1 MTQREQ
7 VREEVDTTQR
17 VNIYD
22 TPERREDRDDY
33 RVIEP
38 ADHVRWGAIIAGIF
52 ATITTLVGLAVLGL
66 AVGLSAFDTSAT
78 GPGANDLLS
87 AFGIGAGV
95 WGLIS
100 GLLAFG
106 LGGYMAGATA
116 RTRGGDRGAL
126 QGAMVWI
133 VTIPLMLVLLGS
145 GIGGLVNMAA
155 NTAGALGAVLD
166 DPVAVGQQPG
176 EVVPGTVQ
184 QPTPG
189 QVDQAT
195 DVGGQTAWGIM
206 LWLGLSAAAAMVG
219 GLLGGQIGNTKRTV
233 VRST

>member
-7 VREEVDTTQR
+7 IREEEVDTTRR

-22 TPERREDRDDY
+22 TPERRDDRDDY

-38 ADHVRWGAIIAGIF
+38 ADHVRWGAVIAGIF
-52 ATITTLVGLAVLGL
+52 ATITTLLGLAVLGL
-66 AVGLSAFDTSAT
+66 AVGLSAFDAGT
-78 GPGANDLLS
+78 GANDPLS
-87 AFGIGAGV
+87 AFGVGAGV

-100 GLLAFG
+100 GLIAFG

-133 VTIPLMLVLLGS
+133 VTIPLTLILLGS
-145 GIGGLVNMAA
+145 GISGLLNIAA
-155 NTAGALGAVLD
+155 NTAGAVGAVVD
-166 DPVAVGQQPG
+166 DPAVVGQQQPG
-176 EVVPGTVQ
+176 EAAPGTVQ

-189 QVDQAT
+189 QIDQAT
-195 DVGGQTAWGIM
+195 QVGERTAWSTM

-219 GLLGGQIGNTKRTV
+219 GLLGGQIGNTRRTV
-233 VRST
+233 VRSS